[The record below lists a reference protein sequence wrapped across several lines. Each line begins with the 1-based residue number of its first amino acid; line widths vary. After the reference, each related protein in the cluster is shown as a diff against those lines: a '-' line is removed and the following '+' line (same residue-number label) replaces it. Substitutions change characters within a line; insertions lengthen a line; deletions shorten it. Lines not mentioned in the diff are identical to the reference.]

1 MTSIHLDF
9 TLRQGTFTLQMR
21 ERSVVRVLALFG
33 PSGCGKTTAIEAIA
47 GLRAPQSGEIH
58 VGDRVLFSSSRSV
71 NLPPQERRVGLV
83 PQDGLLF
90 PHMDVRANVL
100 YGAARG
106 GTLDLDRVADIL
118 EIAPLLDRSVAS
130 LSGGERQRAAIA
142 RALMSGPSLL
152 LLDEPLAA
160 VDEPRRRR
168 IVPALERVR
177 DELGLP
183 MVYVTHDRDEVAALA
198 DRVLVLSDG
207 RILAAGPPGETLV
220 G

>member
-1 MTSIHLDF
+1 MTPLRLDF
-9 TLRQGTFTLQMR
+9 TLQQGAFTLVLR
-21 ERSVVRVLALFG
+21 EQAEVRVLALFG

-47 GLRAPQSGEIH
+47 GLRTPRSGEIR
-58 VGDRVLFSSSRSV
+58 VGDHVLYSSAAGI
-71 NLPPQERRVGLV
+71 NLPPRQRRIGLV

-90 PHMDVRANVL
+90 PHMNVHDNVL

-106 GTLDLDRVADIL
+106 GTLELARVVDLL
-118 EIAPLLDRSVAS
+118 EIGPVAGRRVAS
-130 LSGGERQRAAIA
+130 LSGGERQRVAIA
-142 RALMSGPSLL
+142 RALMSNPAVL

-168 IVPALERVR
+168 IVPALQRVR

-198 DRVLVLSDG
+198 DRVIVLDEG
-207 RILAAGPPGETLV
+207 RVVGAGPPGDTL
-220 G
+220 

>member
-9 TLRQGTFTLQMR
+9 TLRQGAFTLQMR
-21 ERSVVRVLALFG
+21 ERSEVRVLALFG
-33 PSGCGKTTAIEAIA
+33 PSGCGKTTAVEAIA
-47 GLRAPQSGEIH
+47 GLRTPQLGEIH
-58 VGDRVLFSSSRSV
+58 VGDRALFSSSRSM

-90 PHMDVRANVL
+90 PHMDVRTNVL
-100 YGAARG
+100 YGAGRG
-106 GTLDLDRVADIL
+106 GTLDLGRVADIL
-118 EIAPLLDRSVAS
+118 EIALLLDRSVAS
-130 LSGGERQRAAIA
+130 LSGGERQRVAIA

-168 IVPALERVR
+168 IVPSLERVR

-198 DRVLVLSDG
+198 DRVLVLGDG
-207 RILAAGPPGETLV
+207 RIEAAGPPGDVLV